1 MDSVRVSPKLD
12 PRFVLLPVIAISLI
26 FLGYL
31 VITPSPEKE
40 QQPVSTVATTPAPV
54 SAPSKEEGEIKGG
67 IAGTIEG
74 PVVVSIMPLNESNST
89 SISNPSNSSK

>member
-31 VITPSPEKE
+31 LIIPPPEKE
-40 QQPVSTVATTPAPV
+40 ATTTTTPAP
-54 SAPSKEEGEIKGG
+54 APSKEEDEVKGG

-74 PVVVSIMPLNESNST
+74 PVVVSIMPLNESNNAT
-89 SISNPSNSSK
+89 SINNPTNSSK